1 MDFLN
6 GCSSI
11 TVNTL
16 QKLAVTTTIK
26 KEDPPTPVSL
36 GLVLQSCS
44 PTPPSPATA
53 PLLFCPILYHRGFI
67 CSKCHVSGIIQ
78 PVIFGDQMFSLSKMP
93 LRFIQVVR
101 INNLFLF
108 CFWIVFHG
116 IDAALTL
123 FNPVLSNYCTIE
135 AVTLGVKDFV

>member
-44 PTPPSPATA
+44 PTPPTA
-53 PLLFCPILYHRGFI
+53 PLLF
-67 CSKCHVSGIIQ
+67 
-78 PVIFGDQMFSLSKMP
+78 
-93 LRFIQVVR
+93 
-101 INNLFLF
+101 
-108 CFWIVFHG
+108 
-116 IDAALTL
+116 
-123 FNPVLSNYCTIE
+123 
-135 AVTLGVKDFV
+135 